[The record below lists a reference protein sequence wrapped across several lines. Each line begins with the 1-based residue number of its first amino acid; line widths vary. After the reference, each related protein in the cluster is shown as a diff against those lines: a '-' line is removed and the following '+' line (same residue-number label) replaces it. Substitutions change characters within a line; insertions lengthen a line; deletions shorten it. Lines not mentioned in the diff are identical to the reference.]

1 MSKCNHDHGPDHE
14 HSNRRHSHHDHGPSH
29 SSMTTA
35 FKVSIFLNII
45 FVAIEIFYGYV
56 SNSMALVADAFHN
69 LSDVLSL
76 FIALVGFYFMKRA
89 NGKKISAGISIFNA
103 LLLIATLVFL
113 VYESIERLAH
123 PGIHGE
129 MNNNMVMLVAF
140 IGIIVNFA
148 SATLFK
154 THQHD
159 DLNAQG
165 AYLHLMADAAISL
178 GVVVSALVIK
188 YTGFDQLDSIISIV
202 ISAIIFYCT
211 LPLLKKSIKE
221 FKACT

>member
-1 MSKCNHDHGPDHE
+1 MSKCNHDHGKNSHDDH
-14 HSNRRHSHHDHGPSH
+14 HGHSHHDHNHSH
-29 SSMTTA
+29 TAITSA
-35 FKVSIFLNII
+35 FKISIFLNII

-76 FIALVGFYFMKRA
+76 VIALVGFFFIKRA

-103 LLLIATLVFL
+103 VILIFTLIFL
-113 VYESIERLAH
+113 VYESAERLIH
-123 PGIHGE
+123 PTAQAD
-129 MNNNMVMLVAF
+129 MNNNIVMVVAF
-140 IGIIVNFA
+140 IGIMINFG
-148 SATLFK
+148 SAILFK

-159 DLNAQG
+159 NLNAQG

-188 YTGFDQLDSIISIV
+188 YTGFNQLDAIISIV
-202 ISAIIFYCT
+202 ISVIIFYST
-211 LPLLKKSIKE
+211 LPLLRKSIKE
-221 FKACT
+221 YKACT